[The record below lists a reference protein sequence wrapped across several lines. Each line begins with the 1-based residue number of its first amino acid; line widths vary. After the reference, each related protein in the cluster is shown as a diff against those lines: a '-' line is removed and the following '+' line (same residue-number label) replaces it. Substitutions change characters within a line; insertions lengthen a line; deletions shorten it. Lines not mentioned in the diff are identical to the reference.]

1 MKKIVIYPGRFQP
14 MLPHHAGVYQHLQAQ
29 FPEADVY
36 ISTSDK
42 VEGTKS
48 AFNFK
53 EKVAI
58 MTDMHGIPADKIIQA
73 KSPYLVDSYKT
84 QFDQENSMVIFAVGG
99 KDADRFPMNN
109 VDDTTGLDMTVR
121 GEARPKYYQMI
132 NTLKAH
138 PVLPMSQRGY
148 VYNAPTIS
156 DGDSVASASAFRD
169 AFISAPDDG
178 SRKEIFTKYMG
189 EFNNNIYTLF
199 VNKLM
204 DKKMK
209 TENAYKIDVIKYL
222 SGMLN
227 EAPIDFGDYD
237 DEEEMDD
244 TDTDGLRPGF
254 KQDSMVNQLGKIS
267 DSGEAAK
274 DADQLMKKGKEF
286 TVSSS
291 VITDD
296 GETFNLTPA
305 EADALLQMFNMLS
318 AQRAGEEESPREK
331 FTRSIQAS
339 KGLESMLGF
348 AKSKGLVKEE
358 GKTLPQVDLGDIRDD
373 YAVEEE
379 KNPDGPQD
387 EEDLESELKT
397 AIQAHQM
404 DIDEYQEKRAEVEA
418 DPEFQ
423 QADDNEK
430 SDWMWDA
437 TDGVDVVDKQDKI
450 EFFKSALED
459 HQKNGTTHWW
469 QSAFNNMDTAVRDEI
484 AQELRDMDAWQGDL
498 EESNEDLDNLRKRAG
513 LEVVQSDLEEGR
525 VKDVLIDAQQMSRE
539 EFDAKYNGEWNYD
552 EILADYP
559 VEEAEESLEDK
570 LKTEIAGLQRTIDGY
585 NGQMAELEADPEFQ
599 QADDDDKDD
608 YIYNATDGVEIRD
621 QQDKLEFYKLT
632 LADHL
637 ENGTTHWWQSAHA
650 LYLDTA
656 VRDEIADELRDMDAW
671 EGDLEESNEDLDN
684 LRKRA
689 GLEGNAY
696 SGAVAK
702 AKMNGAKKGDKVI
715 GPDEE
720 EITIEQDQEESFDPA
735 MEPNHADT
743 EFERIYTA
751 YENGGEP
758 ELAEYLGMSESE
770 LDQEMTEY
778 AMEHGL
784 HMDDDRDTVIQGY
797 IEQLIDNADHK
808 DMGAQMAQY
817 ESQLVQLKKLAG
829 I

>member
-484 AQELRDMDAWQGDL
+484 AQELRDMDAWQGD
-498 EESNEDLDNLRKRAG
+498 
-513 LEVVQSDLEEGR
+513 
-525 VKDVLIDAQQMSRE
+525 I
-539 EFDAKYNGEWNYD
+539 
-552 EILADYP
+552 
-559 VEEAEESLEDK
+559 EEA
-570 LKTEIAGLQRTIDGY
+570 
-585 NGQMAELEADPEFQ
+585 
-599 QADDDDKDD
+599 
-608 YIYNATDGVEIRD
+608 VE
-621 QQDKLEFYKLT
+621 
-632 LADHL
+632 
-637 ENGTTHWWQSAHA
+637 
-650 LYLDTA
+650 
-656 VRDEIADELRDMDAW
+656 
-671 EGDLEESNEDLDN
+671 
-684 LRKRA
+684 
-689 GLEGNAY
+689 
-696 SGAVAK
+696 
-702 AKMNGAKKGDKVI
+702 
-715 GPDEE
+715 
-720 EITIEQDQEESFDPA
+720 
-735 MEPNHADT
+735 
-743 EFERIYTA
+743 
-751 YENGGEP
+751 
-758 ELAEYLGMSESE
+758 
-770 LDQEMTEY
+770 
-778 AMEHGL
+778 
-784 HMDDDRDTVIQGY
+784 
-797 IEQLIDNADHK
+797 
-808 DMGAQMAQY
+808 
-817 ESQLVQLKKLAG
+817 
-829 I
+829 

>member
-48 AFNFK
+48 AFNFD
-53 EKVAI
+53 EKVTI

-99 KDADRFPMNN
+99 KDADRFPMKNI
-109 VDDTTGLDMTVR
+109 DDTTGLDMTVR

-148 VYNAPTIS
+148 VYNAPTIG

-237 DEEEMDD
+237 DEEGEMDD
-244 TDTDGLRPGF
+244 TDTDGLKPGF

-267 DSGEAAK
+267 DSGEASK

-296 GETFNLTPA
+296 GDTFNLTPA

-373 YAVEEE
+373 YAVEE
-379 KNPDGPQD
+379 
-387 EEDLESELKT
+387 
-397 AIQAHQM
+397 
-404 DIDEYQEKRAEVEA
+404 
-418 DPEFQ
+418 
-423 QADDNEK
+423 
-430 SDWMWDA
+430 
-437 TDGVDVVDKQDKI
+437 
-450 EFFKSALED
+450 
-459 HQKNGTTHWW
+459 
-469 QSAFNNMDTAVRDEI
+469 
-484 AQELRDMDAWQGDL
+484 GDL
-498 EESNEDLDNLRKRAG
+498 EEGKM
-513 LEVVQSDLEEGR
+513 
-525 VKDVLIDAQQMSRE
+525 KDVIIDAQQSSKE
-539 EFDAKYNGEWNYD
+539 EFDAQYKGEFDYD

-559 VEEAEESLEDK
+559 IEEAEGSLEDK
-570 LKTEIAGLQRTIDGY
+570 LKTEIAGLQRTIDNY
-585 NGQMAELEADPEFQ
+585 KGQMAELEADPEFQ

-621 QQDKLEFYKLT
+621 QQDKLEFFKLT
-632 LADHL
+632 LQDHL
-637 ENGTTHWWQSAHA
+637 ESGTTHWWQSDHG

-656 VRDEIADELRDMDAW
+656 VRDEIADELSDMGAW
-671 EGDLEESNEDLDN
+671 QGDLEDGDGAETGPALNTRDSGQNEELND

-689 GLEGNAY
+689 GLELEGNAY

-702 AKMNGAKKGDKVI
+702 AKMNGAKKGDKII
-715 GPDEE
+715 GPDDE

-735 MEPNHADT
+735 MEPSHADS

-758 ELAEYLGMSESE
+758 ELAEYLGMSDRE

-778 AMEHGL
+778 AMDHNL
-784 HMDDDRDTVIQGY
+784 HMDDDRDDVIQGY

>member
-199 VNKLM
+199 TNKLM
-204 DKKMK
+204 GKKMK

-267 DSGEAAK
+267 DSGEASK

-286 TVSSS
+286 NVSSS
-291 VITDD
+291 VTTDD

-358 GKTLPQVDLGDIRDD
+358 GKILPQVDLGDIRND
-373 YAVEEE
+373 YAVE
-379 KNPDGPQD
+379 
-387 EEDLESELKT
+387 
-397 AIQAHQM
+397 
-404 DIDEYQEKRAEVEA
+404 
-418 DPEFQ
+418 
-423 QADDNEK
+423 
-430 SDWMWDA
+430 
-437 TDGVDVVDKQDKI
+437 
-450 EFFKSALED
+450 
-459 HQKNGTTHWW
+459 
-469 QSAFNNMDTAVRDEI
+469 
-484 AQELRDMDAWQGDL
+484 GDL
-498 EESNEDLDNLRKRAG
+498 EEGKM
-513 LEVVQSDLEEGR
+513 
-525 VKDVLIDAQQMSRE
+525 KDVIIDAQQSSKE

-559 VEEAEESLEDK
+559 VEEANNPDAGEYTYTLDYSGESQGYTTHTLTITSPEGESKVVADDF
-570 LKTEIAGLQRTIDGY
+570 TYFEVEGDELQ
-585 NGQMAELEADPEFQ
+585 AELHSWFNMGHGVGDEGLGEADGPE
-599 QADDDDKDD
+599 
-608 YIYNATDGVEIRD
+608 
-621 QQDKLEFYKLT
+621 
-632 LADHL
+632 
-637 ENGTTHWWQSAHA
+637 
-650 LYLDTA
+650 
-656 VRDEIADELRDMDAW
+656 
-671 EGDLEESNEDLDN
+671 
-684 LRKRA
+684 
-689 GLEGNAY
+689 
-696 SGAVAK
+696 
-702 AKMNGAKKGDKVI
+702 
-715 GPDEE
+715 
-720 EITIEQDQEESFDPA
+720 DQEESFDPA
-735 MEPNHADT
+735 MEPSHYDS
-743 EFERIYTA
+743 EFERMYAA

-758 ELAEYLGMSESE
+758 ELAEFLGMSDRE

-778 AMEHGL
+778 AMDHNL
-784 HMDDDRDTVIQGY
+784 HMDDDRDEVIQGY
-797 IEQLIDNADHK
+797 LEQLIDNADHK